1 MAENKKEP
9 KGKTPAKRAPKKDAT
24 KNDKP
29 VTKRSTAKSSSSK
42 AKPAPKTSASQNKS
56 SETKKKQ
63 DKNTA
68 KNTKKRSFLK
78 VIWSIFWKLSL
89 AVIVTMALYF
99 IYLDSKITRQFEGN
113 KWQLPAQ
120 VYARSMSFYPGQFLS
135 SQEVVWEL
143 ERLNYSLVNKLSR
156 TGQYVKTPDSIN
168 IYRREFE
175 FYDGLEQANIFELR
189 FATDKVA
196 TIKDKFGRRINS
208 ARLEPVQIAR
218 IGNDSKQDRE
228 FVPFDKFPRILK
240 ETLLVVEDRNFY
252 EHHGVSVFSILRALY
267 INIKAGRTVQ
277 GGSTLTQQL
286 AKNIYLT
293 RERSL
298 VRKINEA
305 FIALILDYRYS
316 KDEIL
321 EAYLNEVYLG
331 QSYNQGVH
339 GMGLASEFYF
349 AKPVDE
355 LEFDQIAL
363 LVAMVKG
370 PSYYNPR
377 RYKERTMERRDLVL
391 RLMAENALISTNEYR
406 AALDR
411 PIDISPMKA
420 SLQKSYPGYLELVN
434 RELKQILPDQQTLD
448 AGVRVFTY
456 FDLQKQTAMEESV
469 KKSLPYLEKR
479 QNTADLEAAMIS
491 VNTEKAGVS
500 ALVSGRD
507 VRFSGFNRVLDT
519 KRNIGSLVKPA
530 VYLTALQL
538 PHYNLASLVDDS
550 PLQVKNEQGKIWQPE
565 NFDHKYRG
573 MMPLYKAFSQS
584 INIPAVNVGLDVGV
598 DNVIHTLNKLGADND
613 IEPYPSLLLGA
624 IEMSS
629 FEVAQLYT
637 TIAADGEYRKLTSI
651 SALTDS
657 VGKVLY
663 VHKVDSQPRFE
674 KQAMYMTKYA
684 MKRVKKD
691 GTAKRLNLH
700 FPSIQLAGK
709 TGTSNDLRDSWFAGF
724 DQNTVTVTW
733 LGRDDNN
740 STGLTG
746 SAGALEAYIR
756 YLKQLNPESIADT
769 RPPSIRW
776 SFINELTGE
785 QAPPGCGK
793 IVQLPIRT
801 SEFKPRPECI
811 K

>member
-1 MAENKKEP
+1 MADNN
-9 KGKTPAKRAPKKDAT
+9 KTPTSKPAAKRA
-24 KNDKP
+24 
-29 VTKRSTAKSSSSK
+29 RKSSS
-42 AKPAPKTSASQNKS
+42 T
-56 SETKKKQ
+56 TKKSTSKGR
-63 DKNTA
+63 KKTV
-68 KNTKKRSFLK
+68 KSTVKRSFMRK
-78 VIWSIFWKLSL
+78 TWSVFWKLSL
-89 AVIVTMALYF
+89 AVFIAMAMYF

-120 VYARSMSFYPGQFLS
+120 VYARSMAFYPGQFLS
-135 SQEVVWEL
+135 SQEVIWEL
-143 ERLNYSLVNKLSR
+143 ERLNYSSVNRLSR
-156 TGQYVKTPDSIN
+156 TGQFVKTASSIK
-168 IYRREFE
+168 IYRRDFE
-175 FYDGLEQANIFELR
+175 FYDGFEASHIIELR
-189 FATDKVA
+189 FSGQKVA
-196 TIKDKFGRRINS
+196 TIKDKFGRRLNS

-228 FVPFDKFPRILK
+228 FVPLDKFPAMLK
-240 ETLLVVEDRNFY
+240 DTLLVVEDRNFY

-267 INIKAGRTVQ
+267 TNIRAGRTVQ

-298 VRKINEA
+298 MRKINEA

-316 KDEIL
+316 KDQIL

-339 GMGLASEFYF
+339 GMGLAADFYF
-349 AKPVDE
+349 SKPVDE
-355 LEFDQIAL
+355 LEYDQIAL

-391 RLMAENALISTNEYR
+391 RLMVENKLLSTKEYR
-406 AALDR
+406 ASLKR
-411 PIDISPMKA
+411 PIDIAPMKA

-434 RELKQILPDQQTLD
+434 RKLNKLLPNKQTLD

-456 FDLQKQTAMEESV
+456 FDLQKQTAMEESI
-469 KKSLPYLEKR
+469 KNSLPYLERRPK
-479 QNTADLEAAMIS
+479 TEKLETAMIS
-491 VNTEKAGVS
+491 VNVEKGGVS
-500 ALVSGRD
+500 ALVAGRD
-507 VRFSGFNRVLDT
+507 VRYSGFNRVLDT

-538 PHYNLASLVDDS
+538 PHYNLATLLDDS
-550 PLQVKNEQGKIWQPE
+550 PLQVTNEQGNVWQPE
-565 NFDHKYRG
+565 NFDHQYRG
-573 MMPLYKAFSQS
+573 AIPLYKAFSNS
-584 INIPAVNVGLDVGV
+584 INIPAVNLGLDVGV
-598 DNVIHTLNKLGADND
+598 DQVAKTLKGLGATGRID
-613 IEPYPSLLLGA
+613 EYPSLLLGA

-629 FEVAQLYT
+629 YEVAQLYT
-637 TIAADGEYRKLTSI
+637 TIAADGEYRQLTAI

-663 VHKVDSQPRFE
+663 KHIVKPESRFD
-674 KQAMYMTKYA
+674 KDAIYMTKYA
-684 MKRVKKD
+684 MKRVTKD

-724 DQNTVTVTW
+724 DQNTVTVAW
-733 LGRDDNN
+733 LGRDDNK

-746 SAGALEAYIR
+746 SVGALETYIR
-756 YLKQLNPESIADT
+756 YLKPLNPQAIADT
-769 RPPSIRW
+769 RPASIRW
-776 SFINELTGE
+776 AFVNEQTGK

-793 IVQLPIRT
+793 VIQLPLRA
-801 SEFKPRPECI
+801 SEFEPRPSCFR
-811 K
+811 

>member
-1 MAENKKEP
+1 MAEKK
-9 KGKTPAKRAPKKDAT
+9 KTSTSKPSTKRATKTSKSSARKSAT
-24 KNDKP
+24 KK
-29 VTKRSTAKSSSSK
+29 TSSTAKR
-42 AKPAPKTSASQNKS
+42 PLFKTL
-56 SETKKKQ
+56 
-63 DKNTA
+63 
-68 KNTKKRSFLK
+68 F
-78 VIWSIFWKLSL
+78 SIFWKLSL
-89 AVIVTMALYF
+89 ATFIAVALYF
-99 IYLDSKITRQFEGN
+99 IYLDAKITRQFEGN

-120 VYARSMSFYPGQFLS
+120 VYARSMTFFPGQFLS
-135 SQEVVWEL
+135 EQEVLWEL
-143 ERLNYSLVNKLSR
+143 KRLNYTAVNRLSR
-156 TGQYVKTPDSIN
+156 TGQYIKTANSIK
-168 IYRREFE
+168 IFRRDFE
-175 FYDGLEQANIFELR
+175 FYDGLESAHVIELR
-189 FATDKVA
+189 FSGEKVA
-196 TIKDKFGRRINS
+196 SIKDKFGRRLNT

-228 FVPFDKFPRILK
+228 FVPLDKFPDMLK
-240 ETLLVVEDRNFY
+240 NALLVVEDRDFY
-252 EHHGVSVFSILRALY
+252 DHHGVSVFSILRALY
-267 INIKAGRTVQ
+267 TNIRAGRTVQ

-316 KDEIL
+316 KDQIL

-339 GMGLASEFYF
+339 GMGLAAEFYF

-355 LEFDQIAL
+355 LEYDQIAL

-377 RYKERTMERRDLVL
+377 RYKERAMERRDLVL
-391 RLMAENALISTNEYR
+391 RLMVDNKLISTKEYR
-406 AALDR
+406 ASLKRA
-411 PIDISPMKA
+411 IDIAPMKA

-434 RELKQILPDQQTLD
+434 RELKQLLPDQEVLD

-456 FDLQKQTAMEESV
+456 FDLQKQTAMEESI
-469 KKSLPYLEKR
+469 KASLPYLER
-479 QNTADLEAAMIS
+479 RPNTKELEAAMIS
-491 VNTEKAGVS
+491 VNVEKAGVS

-507 VRFSGFNRVLDT
+507 VRYSGFNRVLDT

-530 VYLTALQL
+530 VYLSALQL
-538 PHYNLASLVDDS
+538 PHYNLATLLDDS
-550 PLQVKNEQGKIWQPE
+550 PVQVTNEEGKVWQPE
-565 NFDHKYRG
+565 NFDHQYRG
-573 MMPLYKAFSQS
+573 AVPLYKAFSHS
-584 INIPAVNVGLDVGV
+584 INIPAVNLGLDVGV
-598 DNVIHTLNKLGADND
+598 DKVANTLRGLGAKGHIN
-613 IEPYPSLLLGA
+613 EYPSLLLGA

-637 TIAADGEYRKLTSI
+637 TIAADGEYRELTSI

-663 VHKVDSQPRFE
+663 KHKVSNEQRFD
-674 KQAMYMTKYA
+674 KDAMYMTKYA
-684 MKRVKKD
+684 MKRVTKD

-709 TGTSNDLRDSWFAGF
+709 TGTSNELRDSWFAGF
-724 DQNTVTVTW
+724 DQNTVTVAW
-733 LGRDDNN
+733 IGRDDNK

-746 SAGALEAYIR
+746 SVGALETYIR
-756 YLKQLNPESIADT
+756 YLKPLNPQAIADT

-776 SFINELTGE
+776 AFVNEQTGK

-793 IVQLPIRT
+793 VIQLPLRA

-811 K
+811 R

>member
-1 MAENKKEP
+1 MAEKK
-9 KGKTPAKRAPKKDAT
+9 KTPTSKPSTKRAT
-24 KNDKP
+24 
-29 VTKRSTAKSSSSK
+29 KSS
-42 AKPAPKTSASQNKS
+42 KTSARKS
-56 SETKKKQ
+56 AAKKAASS
-63 DKNTA
+63 A
-68 KNTKKRSFLK
+68 KRPFLK
-78 VIWSIFWKLSL
+78 TLFSIFWKLSL
-89 AVIVTMALYF
+89 ATFIAVALYF
-99 IYLDSKITRQFEGN
+99 IYLDAKITRQFEGN

-120 VYARSMSFYPGQFLS
+120 VYARSMTFFPGQFLS
-135 SQEVVWEL
+135 EQEVLWEL
-143 ERLNYSLVNKLSR
+143 KRLNYTAVNRLSR
-156 TGQYVKTPDSIN
+156 TGQYIKTANSIK
-168 IYRREFE
+168 IFRRDFE
-175 FYDGLEQANIFELR
+175 FYDGLENAHVIELR
-189 FATDKVA
+189 FSGEKVA
-196 TIKDKFGRRINS
+196 SIKDKFGRRLNT

-228 FVPFDKFPRILK
+228 FVPLDKFPDMLK
-240 ETLLVVEDRNFY
+240 NALLVVEDRDFY
-252 EHHGVSVFSILRALY
+252 DHHGVSVFSILRALY
-267 INIKAGRTVQ
+267 TNIRAGRTVQ

-316 KDEIL
+316 KDQIL

-339 GMGLASEFYF
+339 GMGLAAEFYF

-355 LEFDQIAL
+355 LEYDQIAL

-377 RYKERTMERRDLVL
+377 RYKERAMERRDLVL
-391 RLMAENALISTNEYR
+391 RLMVDNKLISTKEYR
-406 AALDR
+406 ASLKRA
-411 PIDISPMKA
+411 IDIAPMKA

-434 RELKQILPDQQTLD
+434 RELKKLLPDQEVLD

-456 FDLQKQTAMEESV
+456 FDLQKQTAMEESIQA
-469 KKSLPYLEKR
+469 SLPYLER
-479 QNTADLEAAMIS
+479 RPNTKELEAAMIS
-491 VNTEKAGVS
+491 INVEKAGVS

-507 VRFSGFNRVLDT
+507 VRYSGFNRVLDT

-530 VYLTALQL
+530 VYLSALQL
-538 PHYNLASLVDDS
+538 PHYNLATLLDDS
-550 PLQVKNEQGKIWQPE
+550 PVQVTNEEGNIWQPE
-565 NFDHKYRG
+565 NFDRQYRG
-573 MMPLYKAFSQS
+573 AVPLYKAFSHS
-584 INIPAVNVGLDVGV
+584 INIPAVNLGLDVGV
-598 DNVIHTLNKLGADND
+598 DKVANTLRGLGAKGHIN
-613 IEPYPSLLLGA
+613 EYPSLLLGA

-637 TIAADGEYRKLTSI
+637 TIAADGEYRELTSI

-663 VHKVDSQPRFE
+663 KHKVSNEQRFD
-674 KQAMYMTKYA
+674 KDAMYMTKYA
-684 MKRVKKD
+684 MKRVTKD

-709 TGTSNDLRDSWFAGF
+709 TGTSNELRDSWFAGF
-724 DQNTVTVTW
+724 DQNTVTVAW
-733 LGRDDNN
+733 LGRDDNK

-746 SAGALEAYIR
+746 SVGALETYIR
-756 YLKQLNPESIADT
+756 YLKPLNPQAIADT

-776 SFINELTGE
+776 AFVNEQTGK

-793 IVQLPIRT
+793 VIQLPLRAI
-801 SEFKPRPECI
+801 EFKPRPQCI
-811 K
+811 R

>member
-1 MAENKKEP
+1 MADNKKTP
-9 KGKTPAKRAPKKDAT
+9 SSKTPSKRAT
-24 KNDKP
+24 K
-29 VTKRSTAKSSSSK
+29 ASSSPRK
-42 AKPAPKTSASQNKS
+42 TKPKS
-56 SETKKKQ
+56 TKKA
-63 DKNTA
+63 A
-68 KNTKKRSFLK
+68 KTVVKRSFMRK
-78 VIWSIFWKLSL
+78 TWSVFWKLSL
-89 AVIVTMALYF
+89 AVFIAMTMYL
-99 IYLDSKITRQFEGN
+99 IYLDSKTTRVFEGN

-120 VYARSMSFYPGQFLS
+120 VYARAMQFYPGQFLS
-135 SQEVVWEL
+135 SQEVEFEL
-143 ERLNYSLVNKLSR
+143 ERLNYSSVNRLSR
-156 TGQYVKTPDSIN
+156 TGQYVKTADSIK

-175 FYDGLEQANIFELR
+175 FYDGLEESKVVELR
-189 FATDKVA
+189 FAGQKVA
-196 TIKDKFGRRINS
+196 SVKDKFGRRLNN

-228 FVPFDKFPRILK
+228 FVPLDKFPAMLK
-240 ETLLVVEDRNFY
+240 DTLLVVEDRNFY

-267 INIKAGRTVQ
+267 TNIRAGRTVQ

-298 VRKINEA
+298 LRKINEA

-316 KDEIL
+316 KDQIL

-349 AKPVDE
+349 SKPVDE
-355 LEFDQIAL
+355 LEYDQIAL

-391 RLMAENALISTNEYR
+391 RLMVENKLISTKEYR
-406 AALDR
+406 ASLKR
-411 PIDISPMKA
+411 SIDIAPMKE

-434 RELKQILPDQQTLD
+434 RELNKLLPDQQILD

-456 FDLQKQTAMEESV
+456 FDLQKQTAMENSV
-469 KKSLPYLEKR
+469 EKSLPYLEKR
-479 QNTADLEAAMIS
+479 PKTDKLEVAMIS
-491 VNTEKAGVS
+491 VNSDKGGVS
-500 ALVSGRD
+500 ALVAGRD
-507 VRFSGFNRVLDT
+507 VRYSGFNRVLDT

-530 VYLTALQL
+530 VYLTALQS
-538 PHYNLASLVDDS
+538 PNYNLATLLDDS
-550 PLQVKNEQGKIWQPE
+550 PLQVTNEEGNVWQPE
-565 NFDHKYRG
+565 NFDRQYRG
-573 MMPLYKAFSQS
+573 AIPLYQAFSNS
-584 INIPAVNVGLDVGV
+584 INIPAVNLGLDIGV
-598 DNVIHTLNKLGADND
+598 DKVANTLKLLGVDD
-613 IEPYPSLLLGA
+613 QIDEYPSLLLGA
-624 IEMSS
+624 LELSS
-629 FEVAQLYT
+629 FDVAQLYT
-637 TIAADGEYRKLTSI
+637 TIANDGEYKKLTSI

-657 VGKVLY
+657 VGNVLY
-663 VHKVDSQPRFE
+663 KHQVSAEPRVDKASV
-674 KQAMYMTKYA
+674 YMTKYA
-684 MKRVKKD
+684 MKRVTKD

-724 DQNTVTVTW
+724 DQNTVTVAW
-733 LGRDDNN
+733 LGRDDNK

-746 SAGALEAYIR
+746 SVGALEAYIR
-756 YLKQLNPESIADT
+756 YLKPLNPQAIADT

-776 SFINELTGE
+776 AFVNEHTGK

-793 IVQLPIRT
+793 VIQLPLRV
-801 SEFKPRPECI
+801 SEFEPRPRCI

>member
-1 MAENKKEP
+1 MADNKK
-9 KGKTPAKRAPKKDAT
+9 TPSSKPPSKRASKA
-24 KNDKP
+24 
-29 VTKRSTAKSSSSK
+29 SSSPRK
-42 AKPAPKTSASQNKS
+42 TKPKS
-56 SETKKKQ
+56 TKKA
-63 DKNTA
+63 A
-68 KNTKKRSFLK
+68 KTVVKRSFMRK
-78 VIWSIFWKLSL
+78 TWSVFWKLSL
-89 AVIVTMALYF
+89 AVFIAMAMYL
-99 IYLDSKITRQFEGN
+99 IYLDSKTTRVFEGN

-120 VYARSMSFYPGQFLS
+120 VYARAMQFYPGQFLS
-135 SQEVVWEL
+135 SQEVEFEL
-143 ERLNYSLVNKLSR
+143 ERLNYSSVNRLSR
-156 TGQYVKTPDSIN
+156 TGQYVKTADSIK

-175 FYDGLEQANIFELR
+175 FYDGLEESRIVELR
-189 FATDKVA
+189 FAGQKVA
-196 TIKDKFGRRINS
+196 SVKDKFGRRLNN

-228 FVPFDKFPRILK
+228 FVPLDKFPAMLK
-240 ETLLVVEDRNFY
+240 DTLLVVEDRNFY

-267 INIKAGRTVQ
+267 TNIRAGRTVQ

-298 VRKINEA
+298 LRKINEA

-316 KDEIL
+316 KDQIL

-349 AKPVDE
+349 SKPVDE
-355 LEFDQIAL
+355 LEYDQIAL

-391 RLMAENALISTNEYR
+391 RLMVENKLISTKEYR
-406 AALDR
+406 ASLKR
-411 PIDISPMKA
+411 SIDIAPMKE

-434 RELKQILPDQQTLD
+434 RELNKLLPDQQTLD

-456 FDLQKQTAMEESV
+456 FDLQKQTAMENSV
-469 KKSLPYLEKR
+469 EKSLPYLERRPK
-479 QNTADLEAAMIS
+479 TDKLEVAMIS
-491 VNTEKAGVS
+491 VNSDKGGVS
-500 ALVSGRD
+500 ALVAGRD
-507 VRFSGFNRVLDT
+507 VRYSGFNRVLDT

-530 VYLTALQL
+530 VYLTALQS
-538 PHYNLASLVDDS
+538 PNYNLATLLDDS
-550 PLQVKNEQGKIWQPE
+550 PLQVTNEEGNVWQPE
-565 NFDHKYRG
+565 NFDRQYRG
-573 MMPLYKAFSQS
+573 AIPLYQAFSNS
-584 INIPAVNVGLDVGV
+584 INIPAVNLGLDIGV
-598 DNVIHTLNKLGADND
+598 DKVANTLKSLGVDD
-613 IEPYPSLLLGA
+613 QIDEYPSLLLGA
-624 IEMSS
+624 LELSS
-629 FEVAQLYT
+629 FDVAQLYT
-637 TIAADGEYRKLTSI
+637 TIANDGEYKKLTSI

-657 VGKVLY
+657 VGNVLY
-663 VHKVDSQPRFE
+663 QHQVSAEPRFD
-674 KQAMYMTKYA
+674 KASVYMTKYA
-684 MKRVKKD
+684 MKRVTKD

-724 DQNTVTVTW
+724 DQNTVTVAW
-733 LGRDDNN
+733 LGRDDNK

-746 SAGALEAYIR
+746 SVGALEAYIR
-756 YLKQLNPESIADT
+756 YLKPLNPQAIADT
-769 RPPSIRW
+769 RPSSIRW
-776 SFINELTGE
+776 AFVNEHTGK

-793 IVQLPIRT
+793 VIQLPLRV
-801 SEFKPRPECI
+801 SEFEPRPRCI

>member
-1 MAENKKEP
+1 MADNKKTP
-9 KGKTPAKRAPKKDAT
+9 SSKTPSKRASKA
-24 KNDKP
+24 
-29 VTKRSTAKSSSSK
+29 SSSPRKTKSK
-42 AKPAPKTSASQNKS
+42 S
-56 SETKKKQ
+56 TKKA
-63 DKNTA
+63 A
-68 KNTKKRSFLK
+68 KTVVKRSFMRK
-78 VIWSIFWKLSL
+78 TWSVFWKLSL
-89 AVIVTMALYF
+89 AVFIAMAMYL
-99 IYLDSKITRQFEGN
+99 IYLDSKTTRVFEGN

-120 VYARSMSFYPGQFLS
+120 VYARAMQFYPGQFLS
-135 SQEVVWEL
+135 SQEVEFEL
-143 ERLNYSLVNKLSR
+143 ERLNYSSVNRLSR
-156 TGQYVKTPDSIN
+156 TGQYVKTADSIK

-175 FYDGLEQANIFELR
+175 FYDGLEESRIVELR
-189 FATDKVA
+189 FAGQKVA
-196 TIKDKFGRRINS
+196 SVKDKFGRRLNN

-228 FVPFDKFPRILK
+228 FVPLDKFPAMLK
-240 ETLLVVEDRNFY
+240 DTLLVVEDRNFY

-267 INIKAGRTVQ
+267 TNIRAGRTVQ

-298 VRKINEA
+298 LRKINEA

-316 KDEIL
+316 KDQIL

-349 AKPVDE
+349 SKPVDE
-355 LEFDQIAL
+355 LEYDQIAL

-391 RLMAENALISTNEYR
+391 RLMVENKLISTKEYR
-406 AALDR
+406 ASLKR
-411 PIDISPMKA
+411 SIDIAPMKE

-434 RELKQILPDQQTLD
+434 RELNKLLPDQQTLD

-456 FDLQKQTAMEESV
+456 FDLQKQTAMENSV
-469 KKSLPYLEKR
+469 EKSLPYLERRPK
-479 QNTADLEAAMIS
+479 TDKLEVAMIS
-491 VNTEKAGVS
+491 VNSDKGGVS
-500 ALVSGRD
+500 ALVAGRD
-507 VRFSGFNRVLDT
+507 VRYSGFNRVLDT

-530 VYLTALQL
+530 VYLTALQS
-538 PHYNLASLVDDS
+538 PNYNLATLLDDS
-550 PLQVKNEQGKIWQPE
+550 PLQVTNEEGNVWQPE
-565 NFDHKYRG
+565 NFDRQYRG
-573 MMPLYKAFSQS
+573 AIPLYQAFSNS
-584 INIPAVNVGLDVGV
+584 INIPAVNLGLDIGV
-598 DNVIHTLNKLGADND
+598 DKVANTLKSLGVDD
-613 IEPYPSLLLGA
+613 QIDEYPSLLLGA
-624 IEMSS
+624 LELSS
-629 FEVAQLYT
+629 FDVAQLYT
-637 TIAADGEYRKLTSI
+637 TIANDGEYKKLTSI

-657 VGKVLY
+657 VGNVLY
-663 VHKVDSQPRFE
+663 QHQVSAEPRFD
-674 KQAMYMTKYA
+674 KASVYMTKYA
-684 MKRVKKD
+684 MKRVTKD

-724 DQNTVTVTW
+724 DQNTVTVAW
-733 LGRDDNN
+733 LGRDDNK

-746 SAGALEAYIR
+746 SVGALEAYIR
-756 YLKQLNPESIADT
+756 YLKPLNPQAIADT
-769 RPPSIRW
+769 RPSSIRW
-776 SFINELTGE
+776 AFVNEHTGK

-793 IVQLPIRT
+793 VIQLPLRV
-801 SEFKPRPECI
+801 SEFEPRPRCI

>member
-1 MAENKKEP
+1 MAEKK
-9 KGKTPAKRAPKKDAT
+9 KTSTSKPSTKRATKSTKSSARKSAT
-24 KNDKP
+24 KK
-29 VTKRSTAKSSSSK
+29 TSSTAKR
-42 AKPAPKTSASQNKS
+42 PLFKTL
-56 SETKKKQ
+56 
-63 DKNTA
+63 
-68 KNTKKRSFLK
+68 F
-78 VIWSIFWKLSL
+78 SIFWKLSL
-89 AVIVTMALYF
+89 ATFIAIALYF
-99 IYLDSKITRQFEGN
+99 IYLDAKITRQFEGN

-120 VYARSMSFYPGQFLS
+120 VYARSMTFFPGQFLS
-135 SQEVVWEL
+135 EQEVLWEL
-143 ERLNYSLVNKLSR
+143 KRLNYTPVNRLSR
-156 TGQYVKTPDSIN
+156 TGQYIKTANSIK
-168 IYRREFE
+168 IFRRDFE
-175 FYDGLEQANIFELR
+175 FYDGLESAHVIELR
-189 FATDKVA
+189 FSGEKVA
-196 TIKDKFGRRINS
+196 SIKDKFGRRLNT

-228 FVPFDKFPRILK
+228 FVPLDKFPDMLK
-240 ETLLVVEDRNFY
+240 NTLLVVEDRDFY
-252 EHHGVSVFSILRALY
+252 DHHGVSVFSILRALY
-267 INIKAGRTVQ
+267 TNIRAGRTVQ

-316 KDEIL
+316 KDQIL

-339 GMGLASEFYF
+339 GMGLAAEFYF

-355 LEFDQIAL
+355 LEYDQIAL

-377 RYKERTMERRDLVL
+377 RYKERAMERRDLVL
-391 RLMAENALISTNEYR
+391 RLMVDNKLISTKEYR
-406 AALDR
+406 ASLKRA
-411 PIDISPMKA
+411 IDIAPMKA

-434 RELKQILPDQQTLD
+434 RELKQLLPDQEVLD

-456 FDLQKQTAMEESV
+456 FDLQKQTAMEESIQA
-469 KKSLPYLEKR
+469 SLPYLER
-479 QNTADLEAAMIS
+479 RPNTKELEAAMIS
-491 VNTEKAGVS
+491 VNVEKAGVS

-507 VRFSGFNRVLDT
+507 VRYSGFNRVLDT

-530 VYLTALQL
+530 VYLSALQL
-538 PHYNLASLVDDS
+538 PHYNLATLLDDS
-550 PLQVKNEQGKIWQPE
+550 PVQVTNEEGKVWQPE
-565 NFDHKYRG
+565 NFDHQYRG
-573 MMPLYKAFSQS
+573 AMPLYKAFSHS
-584 INIPAVNVGLDVGV
+584 INIPAVNLGLDVGV
-598 DNVIHTLNKLGADND
+598 DKVANTLRGLGAKGYIN
-613 IEPYPSLLLGA
+613 EYPSLLLGA

-637 TIAADGEYRKLTSI
+637 TIAADGEYRELTSI

-663 VHKVDSQPRFE
+663 KHKVINEQRFD
-674 KQAMYMTKYA
+674 KDAMYMTKYA
-684 MKRVKKD
+684 MKRVTKD

-709 TGTSNDLRDSWFAGF
+709 TGTSNELRDSWFAGF
-724 DQNTVTVTW
+724 DQNTVTVAW
-733 LGRDDNN
+733 IGRDDNK

-746 SAGALEAYIR
+746 SVGALEIYIR
-756 YLKQLNPESIADT
+756 YLKPLNPQAIADT

-776 SFINELTGE
+776 AFVNEQTGK

-793 IVQLPIRT
+793 VIQLPLRA

-811 K
+811 R

>member
-1 MAENKKEP
+1 MADNKKTP
-9 KGKTPAKRAPKKDAT
+9 SSKTPSKRAT
-24 KNDKP
+24 K
-29 VTKRSTAKSSSSK
+29 ASSSPRK
-42 AKPAPKTSASQNKS
+42 AKPKS
-56 SETKKKQ
+56 TKK
-63 DKNTA
+63 TA
-68 KNTKKRSFLK
+68 TTVVKRSFMRK
-78 VIWSIFWKLSL
+78 TWSVFWKLSL
-89 AVIVTMALYF
+89 AVFIAMAMYF
-99 IYLDSKITRQFEGN
+99 IYLDSKTTRVFEGN

-120 VYARSMSFYPGQFLS
+120 VYARAMQFYPGQFLS
-135 SQEVVWEL
+135 SQEVEFEL
-143 ERLNYSLVNKLSR
+143 ERLNYSSVNRLSR
-156 TGQYVKTPDSIN
+156 TGQYVKTADSIK

-175 FYDGLEQANIFELR
+175 FFDGLEESKIVELR
-189 FATDKVA
+189 FAGQKVA
-196 TIKDKFGRRINS
+196 SLKDKFGRRLNN

-228 FVPFDKFPRILK
+228 FVPLDKFPAMLK
-240 ETLLVVEDRNFY
+240 DTLLVVEDRNFY

-267 INIKAGRTVQ
+267 TNIRAGRTVQ

-298 VRKINEA
+298 LRKINEA

-316 KDEIL
+316 KDQIL

-349 AKPVDE
+349 SKPVDE
-355 LEFDQIAL
+355 LEYDQIAL

-377 RYKERTMERRDLVL
+377 LYKERTMERRDLVL
-391 RLMAENALISTNEYR
+391 RLMVENKLISTKEYR
-406 AALDR
+406 ASLKR
-411 PIDISPMKA
+411 SIDIAPMKE

-434 RELKQILPDQQTLD
+434 RELNKLLPDQQILD

-456 FDLQKQTAMEESV
+456 FDLQKQTAMESSV
-469 KKSLPYLEKR
+469 EKSLPYLEKR
-479 QNTADLEAAMIS
+479 PKTDKLEVAMIS
-491 VNTEKAGVS
+491 VNSDKGGVS
-500 ALVSGRD
+500 ALVAGRD
-507 VRFSGFNRVLDT
+507 FRYSGFNRVLDT

-530 VYLTALQL
+530 VYLTALQS
-538 PHYNLASLVDDS
+538 PNYNLATLLDDS
-550 PLQVKNEQGKIWQPE
+550 PLQVTNEEGNVWQPE
-565 NFDHKYRG
+565 NFDRQYRG
-573 MMPLYKAFSQS
+573 AIPLYQAFSNS
-584 INIPAVNVGLDVGV
+584 INIPAVNLGLDIGV
-598 DNVIHTLNKLGADND
+598 DKVANTLKSLGVEDQID
-613 IEPYPSLLLGA
+613 EYPSLLLGA
-624 IEMSS
+624 LELSS
-629 FEVAQLYT
+629 FDVAQLYT
-637 TIAADGEYRKLTSI
+637 TIANDGEYKKLTSI

-657 VGKVLY
+657 VGNVLY
-663 VHKVDSQPRFE
+663 KHQVSAEPRFDE
-674 KQAMYMTKYA
+674 ASVYMTKYA
-684 MKRVKKD
+684 MKRVTKD

-724 DQNTVTVTW
+724 DQNTVTVAW
-733 LGRDDNN
+733 LGRDDNK

-746 SAGALEAYIR
+746 SVGALEAYIR
-756 YLKQLNPESIADT
+756 YLKPLNPQAIADT

-776 SFINELTGE
+776 AFVNEHTGK

-793 IVQLPIRT
+793 VIQLPLRV
-801 SEFKPRPECI
+801 SEFEPRPRCI

>member
-1 MAENKKEP
+1 MADNKKTP
-9 KGKTPAKRAPKKDAT
+9 SSKTPSKRAT
-24 KNDKP
+24 K
-29 VTKRSTAKSSSSK
+29 ASSSPRK
-42 AKPAPKTSASQNKS
+42 AKPKS
-56 SETKKKQ
+56 TKK
-63 DKNTA
+63 TA
-68 KNTKKRSFLK
+68 TTVVKRSFMRK
-78 VIWSIFWKLSL
+78 TWSVFWKLSL
-89 AVIVTMALYF
+89 AAFIAMAMYF
-99 IYLDSKITRQFEGN
+99 IYLDSKTTRVFEGN

-120 VYARSMSFYPGQFLS
+120 VYARAMQFYPGQFLS
-135 SQEVVWEL
+135 RQEVEFEL
-143 ERLNYSLVNKLSR
+143 ERLNYSSVNRLSR
-156 TGQYVKTPDSIN
+156 TGQYVKTADSIK

-175 FYDGLEQANIFELR
+175 FYDGLEKSKIVELR
-189 FATDKVA
+189 FAGQKVA
-196 TIKDKFGRRINS
+196 SVKDKFGRRLNN

-228 FVPFDKFPRILK
+228 FVPLDKFPAMLK
-240 ETLLVVEDRNFY
+240 DTLLVVEDRNFY

-267 INIKAGRTVQ
+267 TNIRAGRTVQ

-298 VRKINEA
+298 LRKINEA

-316 KDEIL
+316 KDQIL

-349 AKPVDE
+349 SKPVDE
-355 LEFDQIAL
+355 LEYDQIAL

-391 RLMAENALISTNEYR
+391 RLMVENKLISTKEYR
-406 AALDR
+406 ASLKR
-411 PIDISPMKA
+411 SIDIAPMKE

-434 RELKQILPDQQTLD
+434 RELNKLLPDQQILD

-456 FDLQKQTAMEESV
+456 FDLQKQTAMENSV
-469 KKSLPYLEKR
+469 EKSLPYLEKR
-479 QNTADLEAAMIS
+479 PKTDKLEVAMIS
-491 VNTEKAGVS
+491 VNSDKGGVS
-500 ALVSGRD
+500 ALVAGRD
-507 VRFSGFNRVLDT
+507 VRYSGFNRVLDT

-530 VYLTALQL
+530 VYLTALQS
-538 PHYNLASLVDDS
+538 PNYNLATLLDDS
-550 PLQVKNEQGKIWQPE
+550 PLQVTNEEGNVWQPE
-565 NFDHKYRG
+565 NFDRQYRG
-573 MMPLYKAFSQS
+573 AIPLYQALSNS
-584 INIPAVNVGLDVGV
+584 INIPAVNLGLDIGV
-598 DNVIHTLNKLGADND
+598 DKVANTLKSLGVEGQID
-613 IEPYPSLLLGA
+613 EYPSLLLGA
-624 IEMSS
+624 LELSS
-629 FEVAQLYT
+629 FDVAQLYT
-637 TIAADGEYRKLTSI
+637 TIANDGEYKKLTSI

-657 VGKVLY
+657 VGNVLY
-663 VHKVDSQPRFE
+663 KHQVSAEPRFDE
-674 KQAMYMTKYA
+674 ASVYMTKYA
-684 MKRVKKD
+684 MKRVTKD

-724 DQNTVTVTW
+724 DQNTVTVAW
-733 LGRDDNN
+733 LGRDDNK

-746 SAGALEAYIR
+746 SVGALEAYIR
-756 YLKQLNPESIADT
+756 YLKPLNPQAIADT

-776 SFINELTGE
+776 AFVNEHTGK

-793 IVQLPIRT
+793 VIQLPLRV
-801 SEFKPRPECI
+801 SEFEPRPRCI

>member
-1 MAENKKEP
+1 M
-9 KGKTPAKRAPKKDAT
+9 
-24 KNDKP
+24 
-29 VTKRSTAKSSSSK
+29 
-42 AKPAPKTSASQNKS
+42 
-56 SETKKKQ
+56 
-63 DKNTA
+63 
-68 KNTKKRSFLK
+68 F
-78 VIWSIFWKLSL
+78 SIFWKLSL
-89 AVIVTMALYF
+89 ATFIAVAFYF
-99 IYLDSKITRQFEGN
+99 IYLDAKITRQFEGN

-120 VYARSMSFYPGQFLS
+120 VYARSMTFFPGQFLS
-135 SQEVVWEL
+135 EQEVLWEL
-143 ERLNYSLVNKLSR
+143 KRLNYTAVNRLSR
-156 TGQYVKTPDSIN
+156 TGQYIKTANSIK
-168 IYRREFE
+168 IFRRDFE
-175 FYDGLEQANIFELR
+175 FYDGLENAHVIELC
-189 FATDKVA
+189 FSGEKVA
-196 TIKDKFGRRINS
+196 SIKDKFGRRLNT

-228 FVPFDKFPRILK
+228 FVPLDKFPDMLK
-240 ETLLVVEDRNFY
+240 NALLVVEDRDFY

-267 INIKAGRTVQ
+267 TNIRAGRTVQ

-316 KDEIL
+316 KDQIL

-339 GMGLASEFYF
+339 GMGLAAEFYF

-355 LEFDQIAL
+355 LEYDQIAL

-377 RYKERTMERRDLVL
+377 RYKERAMERRDLVL
-391 RLMAENALISTNEYR
+391 RLMVDNKLISTKEYR
-406 AALDR
+406 ASLKRA
-411 PIDISPMKA
+411 IDIAPMKA

-434 RELKQILPDQQTLD
+434 RELKQLLPDKEVLD

-456 FDLQKQTAMEESV
+456 FDLQKQTAMEESIKV
-469 KKSLPYLEKR
+469 SLPYLER
-479 QNTADLEAAMIS
+479 RPNTKELEAAMIS
-491 VNTEKAGVS
+491 VNVEKAGVS

-507 VRFSGFNRVLDT
+507 VRYSGFNRVLDT

-530 VYLTALQL
+530 VYLSALQL
-538 PHYNLASLVDDS
+538 PHYNLATLLDDS
-550 PLQVKNEQGKIWQPE
+550 PLQVTNEEGNIWQPE
-565 NFDHKYRG
+565 NFDRQYRG
-573 MMPLYKAFSQS
+573 AVPLYKAFSHS
-584 INIPAVNVGLDVGV
+584 INIPAVNLGLDVGV
-598 DNVIHTLNKLGADND
+598 DKVANTLRGLGAKGYIN
-613 IEPYPSLLLGA
+613 EYPSLLLGA

-637 TIAADGEYRKLTSI
+637 TIAADGKYRELTSI

-663 VHKVDSQPRFE
+663 KHKVSNEQRFT
-674 KQAMYMTKYA
+674 KDAMYMTKYA
-684 MKRVKKD
+684 MKRVTKD

-709 TGTSNDLRDSWFAGF
+709 TGTSNELRDSWFAGF
-724 DQNTVTVTW
+724 DQNTVTVAW
-733 LGRDDNN
+733 LGRDDNK

-746 SAGALEAYIR
+746 SVGALETYIR
-756 YLKQLNPESIADT
+756 YLKPLNPQAIADT
-769 RPPSIRW
+769 RPSSIRW
-776 SFINELTGE
+776 AFVNEQTGK

-793 IVQLPIRT
+793 VIQLPLRA
-801 SEFKPRPECI
+801 SEFKPRPQCI
-811 K
+811 R